1 MKRIKVKPGRRQ
13 SMVGFFA
20 GIVFCLIGL
29 FVAIPGAGL
38 FGVFWTLLAV
48 VITVSNGM
56 NAFSDKGP
64 SSHEIIIDDHE
75 MDLPRGRDAA
85 HERKAEIEERLNA
98 AEELYQSGMITS
110 EEYQDKRKEILKEL

>member
-29 FVAIPGAGL
+29 FVVIPGAGL

-56 NAFSDKGP
+56 NTFSDKGP
-64 SSHEIIIDDHE
+64 SSHEII
-75 MDLPRGRDAA
+75 
-85 HERKAEIEERLNA
+85 K
-98 AEELYQSGMITS
+98 
-110 EEYQDKRKEILKEL
+110 

>member
-29 FVAIPGAGL
+29 FVVIPGAGL

-56 NAFSDKGP
+56 NAF
-64 SSHEIIIDDHE
+64 IDDHE

-85 HERKAEIEERLNA
+85 HERKAEIEERLKA

>member
-29 FVAIPGAGL
+29 FVVIPGAGL

-75 MDLPRGRDAA
+75 MDLHRGRDAA
-85 HERKAEIEERLNA
+85 HERKAEIEERLKA

>member
-29 FVAIPGAGL
+29 FVVIPGAGL

-56 NAFSDKGP
+56 NAFFDKGP

-75 MDLPRGRDAA
+75 MDLPRRRDAA
-85 HERKAEIEERLNA
+85 HERKAEIEERLKA

>member
-29 FVAIPGAGL
+29 FVVIPGAGL

-64 SSHEIIIDDHE
+64 SSHEIIIDDRE

-85 HERKAEIEERLNA
+85 YERKAEIEERLKA